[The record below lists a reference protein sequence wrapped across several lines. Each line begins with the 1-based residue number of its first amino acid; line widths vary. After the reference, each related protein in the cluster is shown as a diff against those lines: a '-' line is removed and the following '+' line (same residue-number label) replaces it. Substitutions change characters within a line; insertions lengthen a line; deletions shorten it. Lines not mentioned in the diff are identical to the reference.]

1 MDFYGCK
8 DTTFFYTVK
17 LLCIVWQYLVK
28 KLYFCSSFSYRE
40 MARKLSMEELHRM
53 SVQEYKE
60 AEKLPLTVVLDNVRS
75 QNNIGSVFR
84 TADAFRVERICLC
97 GICSTPPHRDIH
109 KTALGAEDSVEW
121 KYYEESV
128 DCVRELKAQ
137 GYKVYSIEQVDDS
150 VMLDRMPECMGD
162 KVAVVFGNEVEGVQE
177 ELLPLCDGSI
187 EIPQQGTK
195 HSLNVSCAAAI
206 VLWEMF
212 KKLRIE
218 N

>member
-1 MDFYGCK
+1 M
-8 DTTFFYTVK
+8 THK
-17 LLCIVWQYLVK
+17 LT
-28 KLYFCSSFSYRE
+28 
-40 MARKLSMEELHRM
+40 MEELHRI
-53 SVQEYKE
+53 SVQEFKE

-84 TADAFRVERICLC
+84 TGDAFRVERICLC

-109 KTALGAEDSVEW
+109 KTALGAEDSVDW
-121 KYYEESV
+121 TYYEETA

-137 GYKVYSIEQVDDS
+137 GYKVYAIEQVDDS
-150 VMLDRMPECMGD
+150 IKLDNLSTFNS
-162 KVAVVFGNEVEGVQE
+162 KIAIVFGNEVEGIQD

-206 VLWEMF
+206 VMWELF
-212 KKLRIE
+212 KELRKLKVE
-218 N
+218 S

>member
-1 MDFYGCK
+1 M
-8 DTTFFYTVK
+8 THK
-17 LLCIVWQYLVK
+17 LT
-28 KLYFCSSFSYRE
+28 
-40 MARKLSMEELHRM
+40 MEELHRI
-53 SVQEYKE
+53 SVQEFKE

-84 TADAFRVERICLC
+84 TGDAFRVERICLC

-109 KTALGAEDSVEW
+109 KTALGAEDSVDW
-121 KYYEESV
+121 TYYEETA
-128 DCVRELKAQ
+128 DCIRELKTQ
-137 GYKVYSIEQVDDS
+137 GYKVYAIEQVDDS
-150 VMLDRMPECMGD
+150 IKLDNLSALNGSTFNSKIAM
-162 KVAVVFGNEVEGVQE
+162 VFGNEVEGVQD

-206 VLWEMF
+206 VMWELF
-212 KKLRIE
+212 KELRKLKVE

>member
-1 MDFYGCK
+1 
-8 DTTFFYTVK
+8 
-17 LLCIVWQYLVK
+17 
-28 KLYFCSSFSYRE
+28 
-40 MARKLSMEELHRM
+40 MEELHRI
-53 SVQEYKE
+53 SVQEFKE

-84 TADAFRVERICLC
+84 TGDAFRVERICLC

-109 KTALGAEDSVEW
+109 KTALGAEDSVDW
-121 KYYEESV
+121 TYYEETA

-137 GYKVYSIEQVDDS
+137 GYKVYAIEQVDDS
-150 VMLDRMPECMGD
+150 IKLDNLSTFNS
-162 KVAVVFGNEVEGVQE
+162 KIAIVFGNEVEGVQD

-206 VLWEMF
+206 VMWELF
-212 KKLRIE
+212 KELRKLKVE
-218 N
+218 S